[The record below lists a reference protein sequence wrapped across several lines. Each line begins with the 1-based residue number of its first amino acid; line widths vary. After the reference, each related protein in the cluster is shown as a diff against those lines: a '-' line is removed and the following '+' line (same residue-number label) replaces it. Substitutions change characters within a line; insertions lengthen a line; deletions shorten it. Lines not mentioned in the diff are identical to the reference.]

1 MMDRTTY
8 ELIENYMLSWMK
20 DSAHDKDHIYRV
32 LYNALDIASGEEM
45 VDYDVL
51 VCACLLHDIGRQEQF
66 EDPGLCHAEE
76 GAKKAFNFL
85 AANGFSE
92 EFARKVSSCIRAHRY
107 RSDSRPESIEA
118 KILYDADKIDVT
130 GAVGIARTIF
140 YGGQLSEPLYTVSP
154 DGVVSDGSEDKE
166 PSFFQEYKYKLEG
179 LYTKFYTARGT
190 QIASERRD
198 AAVSFYESMLK
209 EVRDSYSTGSRIFKD
224 LIDGQSEGQ
233 SNM

>member
-154 DGVVSDGSEDKE
+154 DGVVSDRSEDKE
-166 PSFFQEYKYKLEG
+166 PTLFQE
-179 LYTKFYTARGT
+179 
-190 QIASERRD
+190 
-198 AAVSFYESMLK
+198 
-209 EVRDSYSTGSRIFKD
+209 
-224 LIDGQSEGQ
+224 
-233 SNM
+233 

>member
-76 GAKKAFNFL
+76 GAKKAFN
-85 AANGFSE
+85 
-92 EFARKVSSCIRAHRY
+92 
-107 RSDSRPESIEA
+107 
-118 KILYDADKIDVT
+118 
-130 GAVGIARTIF
+130 
-140 YGGQLSEPLYTVSP
+140 
-154 DGVVSDGSEDKE
+154 
-166 PSFFQEYKYKLEG
+166 
-179 LYTKFYTARGT
+179 
-190 QIASERRD
+190 
-198 AAVSFYESMLK
+198 
-209 EVRDSYSTGSRIFKD
+209 
-224 LIDGQSEGQ
+224 
-233 SNM
+233 